1 MSHRWVATLVFVVG
15 MSFAFMAAPPAAGQA
30 PPAAAENWT
39 PPRTPDGQPDIQGIW
54 SEEQGGA
61 DGTNVETSFQTIDT
75 LRVQGWSDER
85 IKARKPISALVDT
98 PDGRIPYQPWAE
110 ARRRHILSRYGG
122 DEITAKPTSRREINP
137 EISCI
142 LGMPRLAYWVDFQMT
157 QVPGYIVQSW
167 ERTRA
172 YRIVPLDGRPRLPS
186 NIKLHM
192 GDARGRWEG
201 NTLVVNT
208 TNMNDWTWFDSK
220 GTLHTDALTL
230 DERYTYVDPNTLR
243 YEVTATDPK
252 ALTRPFT
259 MRWTLKREHT
269 PGDGYEILESACVEG
284 ERGLDVILGREH

>member
-1 MSHRWVATLVFVVG
+1 MGSRWVLILVMVAGVVLASLAPAPVEG
-15 MSFAFMAAPPAAGQA
+15 QAPPAAGQ
-30 PPAAAENWT
+30 PWN

-54 SEEQGGA
+54 AEPGGGA

-75 LRVQGWSDER
+75 LRVQGWSEER
-85 IKARKPISALVDT
+85 IKARKPISAIVDIPGGT
-98 PDGRIPYQPWAE
+98 IPYQPWAE

-142 LGMPRLAYWVDFQMT
+142 LGMPRLAYWVDFQVV
-157 QVPGYIVQSW
+157 QVPGYVVMSW

-172 YRIVPLDGRPRLPS
+172 YRIIPLDGRPHAPAGV
-186 NIKLHM
+186 KLHM

-201 NTLVVNT
+201 NTLVINT

-220 GTLHTDALTL
+220 GTIHTDALTL
-230 DERYTYVDPNTLR
+230 DERYTFVDTKTMR

-259 MRWTLKREHT
+259 MRWTLERART
-269 PGDGYEILESACVEG
+269 PADGFEILESACAEG
-284 ERGLDVILGREH
+284 ERGLEAILGREH